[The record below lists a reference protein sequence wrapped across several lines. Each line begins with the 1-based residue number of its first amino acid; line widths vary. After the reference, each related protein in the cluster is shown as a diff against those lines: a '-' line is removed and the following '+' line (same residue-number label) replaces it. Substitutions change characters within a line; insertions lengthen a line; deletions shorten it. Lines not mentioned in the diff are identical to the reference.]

1 MQQFYIFTH
10 LCDKEEVIKAM
21 DAFKD
26 FKVDVKVIFDDDVF
40 YEKEIE
46 CMKMNKD
53 AVIIDVFE
61 NKNIFKKIFV
71 SIYKDTDEFIDKMV
85 RFNENEYMYYGYEGE
100 RLKILFEDIKKIKNN
115 KKIKIFDMYE
125 DIKKKVDNGQ
135 LQNLIKKK
143 KKKREEK

>member
-1 MQQFYIFTH
+1 MQEFYIVTH

-100 RLKILFEDIKKIKNN
+100 RLKILFEDIRKMQRNEKIEL
-115 KKIKIFDMYE
+115 FDMYE
-125 DIKKKVDNGQ
+125 DIKKKVANGQ
-135 LQNLIKKK
+135 LQNLIKIV
-143 KKKREEK
+143 

>member
-1 MQQFYIFTH
+1 MQEFYIVTH

-61 NKNIFKKIFV
+61 NK
-71 SIYKDTDEFIDKMV
+71 DTDEFIDKMV

-100 RLKILFEDIKKIKNN
+100 RLKILFEDIRKMQRNEKIEL
-115 KKIKIFDMYE
+115 FDMYE
-125 DIKKKVDNGQ
+125 DIKKKVANGQ
-135 LQNLIKKK
+135 LQNLIKIV
-143 KKKREEK
+143 